1 MRQIKSL
8 LGAVRETS
16 AYRMK
21 MLRWRGTTIVL
32 HASVMTLAN
41 SSDTSMFKIMTLQG
55 KFPAQKHA

>member
-8 LGAVRETS
+8 LGVVRETS

-21 MLRWRGTTIVL
+21 MLRWQGITIVL
-32 HASVMTLAN
+32 HASVMTLAS
-41 SSDTSMFKIMTLQG
+41 SSDTSMFKIMTLQA